1 MTKELGQCVSWVLEK
16 TWCLFRMAESSSS
29 SSRSVS
35 EDSWETISGS
45 RSVSQDS
52 SSRPVSQDSSSRSV
66 SQDSSSRS
74 VSQDSSARS
83 FPLSE
88 NSNPRSLSE
97 EDRHIYKVAF
107 DEYAD
112 EDSFLDVNQFD
123 QVLVSVGYTKYDA
136 MDVIQKNYR
145 GKKKTKVGF
154 EEFCDILFEF
164 HVTER
169 ELRTVFNLWDVRGDG
184 RVDYVDL
191 KFVMKDVLNQ
201 EISDEQAKDMIDAAD
216 LNGDEELDFSEF
228 VNLYKARF

>member
-66 SQDSSSRS
+66 SQDSS
-74 VSQDSSARS
+74 ARS

-112 EDSFLDVNQFD
+112 EDSFVDVNKFGQI
-123 QVLVSVGYTKYDA
+123 LVSVGYTKFGA
-136 MDVIQKNYR
+136 MMDVIQENYR
-145 GKKKTKVGF
+145 GKNKTKVGF
-154 EEFCDILFEF
+154 EEFCNVLLEF